1 MTIEMMQNGLCKV
14 NGTVMTVDQAK
25 AMYPQYF

>member
-14 NGTVMTVDQAK
+14 NGVTMTVDQAK

>member
-14 NGTVMTVDQAK
+14 NGVTMTVEQAK
-25 AMYPQYF
+25 TLYPWYF